1 MKRCGLKW
9 IVVLSAAVWLAGC
22 AGQLAFR
29 DGQGLVAEGRYADGF
44 AKLEEA
50 IRLEPTNAEY
60 RIYLT
65 NARQGVISNLI
76 AKAEA
81 MRRQGQIEEAEG
93 HYRSVLAMDD
103 RHAMARAG
111 IEAILAERRHALAL
125 KEAEERFKKGDV
137 AGAEEILRTVLAE
150 NPDQRQAK
158 SLLGR
163 VAEKKAQDKAGE
175 VQLAAAYRK
184 PISLDYRDAPLR
196 SVFDMISKVSG
207 INFFFDKDVKTDAK
221 INVSARNTTVEDALR
236 LLLATNQIEQKVLND
251 NTILVYPST
260 PQKLKDYQTLMVR
273 SFYLANA
280 DAKQVSTTIKTILKT
295 KDIVVNEKLNLIIMR
310 DTPDV
315 VRLAERLVALED
327 IGEAEVMLEV
337 EVMELKRTRLMELG
351 IRWPDQLTL
360 SVLPASGST
369 FTLAD
374 LKNLGDSKVN
384 ASLSNMVFNAK
395 KENSQSNILA
405 NPRIRVKNKE
415 KAKILI
421 GDRVPVITTTSTAT
435 GFVSDSVNY
444 VEVGLK
450 LEVEP
455 NIYLDE
461 EVAIKINL
469 EVSSIVREVLSRSGT
484 LSYQIGTRNASTVLK
499 LKDGETQVL
508 AGLISDEDRNSANK
522 VPGLGDLPIVGRL
535 FSSHKDD
542 TQKTE
547 IVLSITPRLM
557 RAVRRPDLVIAEFES
572 GTESSIGRRTLALR
586 SSPEGEVRPGGGAAS
601 AAPSGALPA
610 QAAGQRE
617 ADAKAAQPSSTT
629 GSGFSLGWQGPSQV
643 KAGDQFS
650 LALRV
655 QAQQAVMSLPL
666 LIGFDPTLMQVVS
679 VAEGDFLRQGGA
691 QTNFTSRIDPQTGQ
705 IFIGAMRQGGGTDGA
720 GTLMNLTFKA
730 LKASPQANVQLLS
743 VTPDP
748 QPLGG
753 PIVLPVGHAL
763 AIGK

>member
-9 IVVLSAAVWLAGC
+9 VFVVSAAVWLAGC

-65 NARQGVISNLI
+65 NARMGVISNLI

-81 MRRQGQIEEAEG
+81 MRRQGQLEEAEA

-137 AGAEEILRTVLAE
+137 AGTEEILRTVLAE
-150 NPDQRQAK
+150 NPEQKQAK

-705 IFIGAMRQGGGTDGA
+705 VFIGAMRQGGGTDGA

>member
-1 MKRCGLKW
+1 MKRCGLMW

-29 DGQGLVAEGRYADGF
+29 DGQGLVADGRYADGF

-50 IRLEPTNAEY
+50 VRLEPANAEY

-65 NARQGVISNLI
+65 NARLGVINNLI
-76 AKAEA
+76 AQAEA
-81 MRRQGQIEEAEG
+81 TRRQGLLEEAEA

-111 IEAILAERRHALAL
+111 LEAILAERRHALAL
-125 KEAEERFKKGDV
+125 KEAEKRFKKGDV
-137 AGAEEILRTVLAE
+137 TGTEEILRTVLAE
-150 NPDQRQAK
+150 NPEQRQAK
-158 SLLGR
+158 SLQGR
-163 VAEKKAQDKAGE
+163 IAEKKAQDKTGE
-175 VQLAAAYRK
+175 VRLAAAYRK
-184 PISLDYRDAPLR
+184 PISLDYRDASLR

-251 NTILVYPST
+251 NTILVYPNT

-280 DAKQVSTTIKTILKT
+280 DAKQVSATIKTILKT
-295 KDIVVNEKLNLIIMR
+295 KDLVVNEKLNLIIMR
-310 DTPDV
+310 DTPEA
-315 VRLAERLVALED
+315 VRLAEKLVALED

-360 SVLPASGST
+360 SVTPATGST

-374 LKNLGDSKVN
+374 LKDLNDSKVN
-384 ASLSNMVFNAK
+384 ASLGNMVFNAK

-421 GDRVPVITTTSTAT
+421 GDRVPVITTTSTST

-461 EVAIKINL
+461 EVAIKISL

-572 GTESSIGRRTLALR
+572 GTETGIGRRTLSLR
-586 SSPEGEVRPGGGAAS
+586 TTAEGETKTGGGGAS
-601 AAPSGALPA
+601 APQSGTSPA
-610 QAAGQRE
+610 QTPGSRE
-617 ADAKAAQPSSTT
+617 SDAKTAQPSSSA

-643 KAGDQFS
+643 KVGDQFS

-666 LIGFDPTLMQVVS
+666 LLGFDPTIMQVVS
-679 VAEGDFLRQGGA
+679 VTEGDFLRQGGA

-730 LKASPQANVQLLS
+730 LKLTSQANVQLLS
-743 VTPDP
+743 ATPDP
-748 QPLGG
+748 QPQGG
-753 PIVLPVGHAL
+753 PIALPVSHAL
-763 AIGK
+763 AIGN

>member
-1 MKRCGLKW
+1 MKRCGLMW

-29 DGQGLVAEGRYADGF
+29 DGQGLVADGRYADGF

-50 IRLEPTNAEY
+50 VRLEPANAEY

-65 NARQGVISNLI
+65 NARLGVINNLI
-76 AKAEA
+76 AQAEA
-81 MRRQGQIEEAEG
+81 TRRQGLLEEAEA

-111 IEAILAERRHALAL
+111 LEAILAERRHALAL
-125 KEAEERFKKGDV
+125 KEAEKRFKKGDV
-137 AGAEEILRTVLAE
+137 TGTEEILRTVLAE
-150 NPDQRQAK
+150 NPEQRQAK
-158 SLLGR
+158 SLQGR
-163 VAEKKAQDKAGE
+163 IAEKKAQDKTGE
-175 VQLAAAYRK
+175 VRLAAAYRK
-184 PISLDYRDAPLR
+184 PISLDYRDASLR

-251 NTILVYPST
+251 NTILVYPNT

-280 DAKQVSTTIKTILKT
+280 DAKQVSATIKTILKT
-295 KDIVVNEKLNLIIMR
+295 KDLVVNEKLNLIIMR
-310 DTPDV
+310 DTPEA
-315 VRLAERLVALED
+315 VRLAEKLVALED

-360 SVLPASGST
+360 SVTPATGST

-374 LKNLGDSKVN
+374 LKDLNDSKVN
-384 ASLSNMVFNAK
+384 ASLGNMVFNAK

-421 GDRVPVITTTSTAT
+421 GDRVPVITTTSTST

-461 EVAIKINL
+461 EVAIKISL

-572 GTESSIGRRTLALR
+572 GTETGIGRRTLSLR
-586 SSPEGEVRPGGGAAS
+586 TTAEGETKTGGGGAS
-601 AAPSGALPA
+601 APQSGTSPA
-610 QAAGQRE
+610 QTPGSRE
-617 ADAKAAQPSSTT
+617 SDAKTAQPSSSA

-643 KAGDQFS
+643 KVGDQFS

-666 LIGFDPTLMQVVS
+666 LLGFDPTIMQVVS
-679 VAEGDFLRQGGA
+679 VTEGDFLRQGGA

-730 LKASPQANVQLLS
+730 LKLTSQANVQLLS
-743 VTPDP
+743 ATPDP
-748 QPLGG
+748 QPQGG
-753 PIVLPVGHAL
+753 PIALPVGHAL
-763 AIGK
+763 AIGN

>member
-1 MKRCGLKW
+1 LKRCGLKW
-9 IVVLSAAVWLAGC
+9 VFVVSAAVWLAGC

-65 NARQGVISNLI
+65 NARMGVISNLI

-81 MRRQGQIEEAEG
+81 MRRQGQLEEAEA

-137 AGAEEILRTVLAE
+137 AGTEEILRTVLAE
-150 NPDQRQAK
+150 NPEQKQAK

-705 IFIGAMRQGGGTDGA
+705 VFIGAMRQGGGTDGA

>member
-50 IRLEPTNAEY
+50 VRLEPTNAEY
-60 RIYLT
+60 RIYLA
-65 NARQGVISNLI
+65 NARLGVISNLI

-81 MRRQGQIEEAEG
+81 MRRQGQIEEAEA

-111 IEAILAERRHALAL
+111 LEAILAERRHALTL

-137 AGAEEILRTVLAE
+137 TGTEEILRTVLAE

-163 VAEKKAQDKAGE
+163 VAEKKARDKTGE
-175 VQLAAAYRK
+175 VRLAAAYRK
-184 PISLDYRDAPLR
+184 PISLDYRDASLR

-251 NTILVYPST
+251 NTILVYPGT

-280 DAKQVSTTIKTILKT
+280 DAKQVSSTIKTILKT

-360 SVLPASGST
+360 SVLPATGTT

-461 EVAIKINL
+461 EVAIKISL

-522 VPGLGDLPIVGRL
+522 VPGLGDLPILGRL

-586 SSPEGEVRPGGGAAS
+586 ATAEGEAKAGGGAAS
-601 AAPSGALPA
+601 APLPGTPPA
-610 QAAGQRE
+610 QTPGPRE
-617 ADAKAAQPSSTT
+617 ADAKAAQPSSSA
-629 GSGFSLGWQGPSQV
+629 GSGFALGWQGPSQV

-666 LIGFDPTLMQVVS
+666 LVGFDPTLMQVVS

-730 LKASPQANVQLLS
+730 LKATPQASIQILTA
-743 VTPDP
+743 TPDP
-748 QPLGG
+748 QPQGG
-753 PIVLPVGHAL
+753 PIALPVGHAL

>member
-29 DGQGLVAEGRYADGF
+29 DGQSMVAEGRYADGF

-65 NARQGVISNLI
+65 NARLGVMSNLI

-81 MRRQGQIEEAEG
+81 MRRQGQIEEAET

-111 IEAILAERRHALAL
+111 LEAILAERRHALAL
-125 KEAEERFKKGDV
+125 KEAEERFRKGDV
-137 AGAEEILRTVLAE
+137 AGTEEILRTVLAE

-280 DAKQVSTTIKTILKT
+280 DAKQVSSTIKTILKT

-360 SVLPASGST
+360 SVLPATGST

-522 VPGLGDLPIVGRL
+522 VPGLGDLPILGRL

-557 RAVRRPDLVIAEFES
+557 RAVRRPDLVIAEFDS

-586 SSPEGEVRPGGGAAS
+586 TTTEGETKAGGAAAS
-601 AAPSGALPA
+601 ALPSGTPPA
-610 QAAGQRE
+610 QTPGARE
-617 ADAKAAQPSSTT
+617 ADAKAAPPSSSA
-629 GSGFSLGWQGPSQV
+629 GSGFALGWQGPSQV

-666 LIGFDPTLMQVVS
+666 LVGFDPTLMQVVS
-679 VAEGDFLRQGGA
+679 VTEGDFLRQGGA

-753 PIVLPVGHAL
+753 PIALPVGHAL

>member
-65 NARQGVISNLI
+65 NARLGVISNLI

-81 MRRQGQIEEAEG
+81 MRRQGQIEEAEA

-137 AGAEEILRTVLAE
+137 AGTEEILRTVLAE
-150 NPDQRQAK
+150 NPEQKQAK

-586 SSPEGEVRPGGGAAS
+586 SSPEGEGKAGGGAAS

-617 ADAKAAQPSSTT
+617 ADAKAAQPSSSA
-629 GSGFSLGWQGPSQV
+629 GSGFALGWQGPSQV

-705 IFIGAMRQGGGTDGA
+705 VFIGAMRQGGGTDGA